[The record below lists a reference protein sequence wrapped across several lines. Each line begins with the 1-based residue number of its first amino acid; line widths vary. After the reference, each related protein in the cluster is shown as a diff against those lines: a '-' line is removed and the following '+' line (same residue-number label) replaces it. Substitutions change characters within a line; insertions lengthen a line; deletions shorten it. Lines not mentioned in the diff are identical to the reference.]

1 MIQARGLWAD
11 RRSDLALTFLLLV
24 SILCMI
30 TEEFASGTVDPAG
43 REGFFAM
50 SWRETEGWILSEKQ
64 EAIEEVKNSVRV
76 DGEDAASAG
85 CASTL
90 LWKNT
95 SPRLS
100 RTAVWLAGF
109 LFMGKFLP
117 FCAGGN
123 LSAFL
128 HRETPDRAR
137 FLRELFVQKKKDGK
151 KRRVF

>member
-30 TEEFASGTVDPAG
+30 TGEFASGTADLAG

-50 SWRETEGWILSEKQ
+50 PWQETEWRILSGKQ
-64 EAIEEVKNSVRV
+64 EAIEEVKNSVSEK
-76 DGEDAASAG
+76 GEDAASAG

-90 LWKNT
+90 LWKST

-100 RTAVWLAGF
+100 RTAVWLA
-109 LFMGKFLP
+109 LTLI
-117 FCAGGN
+117 
-123 LSAFL
+123 
-128 HRETPDRAR
+128 HI
-137 FLRELFVQKKKDGK
+137 
-151 KRRVF
+151 

>member
-30 TEEFASGTVDPAG
+30 TGEFASGTADLAG

-50 SWRETEGWILSEKQ
+50 PWQETEWRILSGKQ
-64 EAIEEVKNSVRV
+64 EAIEEVKNSVSEK
-76 DGEDAASAG
+76 GEDAASAG

-90 LWKNT
+90 LWKST

-137 FLRELFVQKKKDGK
+137 FLRELFIQKKKDGK
-151 KRRVF
+151 KRHVF